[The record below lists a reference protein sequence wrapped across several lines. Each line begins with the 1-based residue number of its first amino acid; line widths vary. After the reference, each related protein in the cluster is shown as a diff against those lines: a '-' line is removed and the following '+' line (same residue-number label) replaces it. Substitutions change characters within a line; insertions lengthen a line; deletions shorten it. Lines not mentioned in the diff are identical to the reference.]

1 MQNKTEAAME
11 NFHQPIIR
19 LAQVADAVKL
29 KGINDLFNEKDDTTL
44 SELETSLR
52 ENKNEIVVCADI
64 GTSFVGIC
72 YISIINTVSF
82 NWRYCFITE
91 LFVQKEYRKRG
102 ISKALMKFAENELI
116 KIGIKKTF
124 LWVDESNEKARKLYT
139 SLGFTE
145 MPDAIMCMREY

>member
-1 MQNKTEAAME
+1 ME
-11 NFHQPIIR
+11 IFHQLIIR
-19 LAQVADAVKL
+19 LAQITDAVKL

-64 GTSFVGIC
+64 GTSIVGIC
-72 YISIINTVSF
+72 YISIISTVGF

-91 LFVQKEYRKRG
+91 LFVREEYRKRG
-102 ISKALMKFAENELI
+102 IGKAMMKFAEDELI

-124 LWVDESNEKARKLYT
+124 LWVGESNKKARKLYT
-139 SLGFTE
+139 SLGFIE
-145 MPDAIMCMREY
+145 MADTIMCMREY